1 MSDSEAPNSDDLAT
15 KTLRRLSKGEKEH
28 EKTKARLKR
37 FQLFEDHEYV
47 DYKGETK
54 HIAKAKRRADDGPTL
69 QMMLARR
76 DRYESCVRH
85 IARLEAALDES
96 EGKDT
101 GDLVKSICALE
112 KIADS
117 HARAI
122 ESALMSLSKND
133 VAVQNTRARVLT
145 SAASLAQTERHH
157 ADKLELARKQNPG
170 DMPDAEL
177 LRIANGEP
185 EDAADA

>member
-1 MSDSEAPNSDDLAT
+1 MSDAEAPNSDDLAS

-37 FQLFEDHEYV
+37 FQLFEDHSYV

-54 HIAKAKRRADDGPTL
+54 HIQKARRRADDGPTL

-76 DRYESCVRH
+76 DRYESCVKQ
-85 IARLEAALDES
+85 ITRLEGLLETA
-96 EGKDT
+96 EGRDAGELIKA
-101 GDLVKSICALE
+101 ICNLE
-112 KIADS
+112 TIADR
-117 HARAI
+117 HAKAI
-122 ESALMSLSKND
+122 ESALLTLSKND

-157 ADKLELARKQNPG
+157 ADKLELARKMNPG

-177 LRIANGEP
+177 IRIANGES
-185 EDAADA
+185 EETANG